1 MKVIIRHLIDTLVM
15 DIDYVQD
22 AELDALRIRLARME
36 GRNKR
41 KSAKGSFSVKK
52 KLRVAPISK
61 RMRSTRVTPRT
72 AQKADTRTSRSRQI
86 QPRKLTFGSGTNS
99 RSASRSRSMDIEKMF
114 KKVQYTQT
122 RKVRHKNARTVLN
135 KMPAGGKPYARR
147 RKSMK
152 RPKGAYRGAVMPKW
166 AKGETKHTLMHDGT
180 YSGAT
185 NAPVTTTCASLT
197 KANLELS
204 KEKGDELVMG
214 LGTIK
219 SWCMNPCA
227 QGNEL
232 HARNGRSIDGTYLRI
247 QGHVRNRDAV
257 NKAYLRMLVLA
268 VKGGQT
274 QTATSTAV
282 GSGGSTATA
291 KALFSH
297 ANLFKK
303 IDGTIV
309 GFDERSDS
317 GKSGTAR
324 VRSLQLPVNKS
335 LYTVL
340 ADQKMQLAT
349 TNESFGSSDRLFDL
363 KIPLKQ
369 RTKFFDGDAASFE
382 TNQLVFVVYS
392 VDPTC
397 NDTPVAIAEATSTA
411 SATGIPLEF
420 ESKYSYKDF

>member
-1 MKVIIRHLIDTLVM
+1 M
-15 DIDYVQD
+15 DIDSVQD

-52 KLRVAPISK
+52 KLRVAPITK
-61 RMRSTRVTPRT
+61 RMRSTGVTPRT
-72 AQKADTRTSRSRQI
+72 AKNADTRTSRSRQM

-99 RSASRSRSMDIEKMF
+99 RSASRSRGMDIEKML
-114 KKVQYTQT
+114 KNVQYTQS

-135 KMPAGGKPYARR
+135 KMPAGGKPYARG

-185 NAPVTTTCASLT
+185 NAPVTTTCASLS

-247 QGHVRNRDAV
+247 QGHVRNRDEN

-274 QTATSTAV
+274 QTATSTAA
-282 GSGGSTATA
+282 GSGGHTATA

-382 TNQLVFVVYS
+382 TNQIVFVVYS
-392 VDPTC
+392 VDPSC
-397 NDTPVAIAEATSTA
+397 NDTPVALYDANSNEVANV
-411 SATGIPLEF
+411 GIPMEF